1 MAVTLFNTENKELP
15 VSFLGFSGGE
25 RHVQLGEFAGADS
38 FIIRANLQKADDVF
52 DLLLLADALNAEFEV
67 PRLNVEI
74 PYLPYARQDRVCA
87 PGQAFSLKVM
97 AGLLR
102 QIQGLE
108 KLVIWDCHSPVGVNL
123 TGAFNVPAEDIMKAD
138 EAFLALINAPNSV
151 LICPD
156 KGAVKRTQN
165 IAKNLG
171 LDAPLPIIFCEK
183 VRDPATGQILRTEV
197 KTDDLTGK
205 TAIITDDICDGG
217 FTFIKI
223 AEILK
228 EKNVDQVVLFVTHGI
243 FSKGLN
249 VFDGL
254 IDRVVTTPSFPHKD
268 DLRLTVIPFAYDFK
282 A

>member
-1 MAVTLFNTENKELP
+1 MAVTLFDTENKELP

-25 RHVQLGEFAGADS
+25 RHVQLGEFARVEN
-38 FIIRANLQKADDVF
+38 FVIRANLQKADDVF
-52 DLLLLADALNAEFEV
+52 DLLLLADALNAAFTA
-67 PRLNVEI
+67 PRLNIEI

-87 PGQAFSLKVM
+87 PGQAFSLNVM
-97 AGLLR
+97 AGLIE

-108 KLVIWDCHSPVGVNL
+108 KLVVWDCHSPVGVDL
-123 TGAFNVPAEDIMKAD
+123 TGALNVPAEDIMKAD
-138 EAFLALINAPNSV
+138 KAFLALINAPDSV

-165 IAKNLG
+165 IAMNLG
-171 LDAPLPIIFCEK
+171 LDAPLPIIYCEK

-197 KTDDLTGK
+197 KADNLAGK